1 MNDEEKFIGK
11 EAILKIEQ
19 VILKLEEAYRTE
31 YDTIIENLRFI
42 IADIKFE
49 IKAEQY
55 VCNYCL
61 ESVIKLPD
69 VFGCKE
75 CIKKHK

>member
-1 MNDEEKFIGK
+1 MNDQEKFIGK

-31 YDTIIENLRFI
+31 YDEIIEKLRYI
-42 IADIKFE
+42 ISDILFE
-49 IKAEQY
+49 LEVELY

-61 ESVIKLPD
+61 DSVKKLPD
-69 VFGCKE
+69 GFGCEK